1 MEWLKERFLSN
12 MNRHPDISWDQ
23 VESLL
28 EKDSDAR
35 ESLEWMEQTGGMPDV
50 LQKDDHQIVF
60 VDFSNEEPAGRRSV
74 CYDEQ
79 ARLARKKNAPGDSA
93 MALAARHGLT
103 LLDEED
109 YRALQESGNFDLKT
123 SCWLLT
129 PDDIRSRGGALF
141 GEKRYGH
148 IFIYHNGADSYY
160 QVRGFRCKLILPL
173 SEKGNA

>member
-35 ESLEWMEQTGGMPDV
+35 ESLEWMEKTGGMPDV
-50 LQKDDHQIVF
+50 LQRDDYQIVF

-93 MALAARHGLT
+93 MSLAARHGLT

-109 YRALQESGNFDLKT
+109 YRAL
-123 SCWLLT
+123 
-129 PDDIRSRGGALF
+129 
-141 GEKRYGH
+141 
-148 IFIYHNGADSYY
+148 
-160 QVRGFRCKLILPL
+160 
-173 SEKGNA
+173 